1 MDNVTLRILTSNY
14 VVLYD
19 KLLVSRNDQVDL
31 TYMSTNQKVTNEPLD
46 MVVILHPFSQKSA
59 VCIVREQTIVKLLLK
74 SYTALNE
81 TIKLFNSLLSGF
93 LYMVLDGP
101 SKDELQFLTDLD
113 FNSPDVVDNK
123 IIVFKSLT
131 PSPEFTQL
139 ELRRVKMYAD
149 QPSIK
154 LDVRFDKGT
163 LETLSGYVNTF
174 DNEVGGTLHI
184 YAYDD
189 KDRAIIRFNPIDLV
203 LGEATSVSV
212 PFETISFHTHPDLCY
227 RTLGCYIAW
236 PSSTD
241 MVYLLSSYFSGKPT
255 LLHVVSTA
263 EGVWVM
269 QLTPIFQRILFYLY
283 MTDRPSCIQVIMDIV
298 LDKFTKLHD
307 LRQVNII
314 PPLLR
319 PKAKKDYE
327 ALVKIITLTDLFELY
342 PDLASTCSGAVI
354 EDGQLYSITL
364 ASWDQIV
371 SIGGNL
377 DITIE
382 YIPALKYAIT
392 LPITYGKVAYDKIK
406 SLPCRVG

>member
-1 MDNVTLRILTSNY
+1 MDNVSLKILTSNY
-14 VVLYD
+14 VFLYD

-31 TYMSTNQKVTNEPLD
+31 SYMSTNQKVTNEPLD
-46 MVVILHPFSQKSA
+46 MVVILEPFGQKRA
-59 VCIVREQTIVKLLLK
+59 VCIVREQTIVKLLIK
-74 SYTALNE
+74 SYEVFNE
-81 TIKLFNSLLSGF
+81 IIQLFNSLLSGS
-93 LYMVLDGP
+93 LYMTLDDP
-101 SKDELQFLTDLD
+101 SKDELQFLTNLD

-123 IIVFKSLT
+123 IIMFKSLT
-131 PSPEFTQL
+131 PSPEFTRL
-139 ELRRVKMYAD
+139 ELRRMRVYAN

-154 LDVRFDKGT
+154 LDVRIDKGT
-163 LETLSGYVNTF
+163 LETLSGYVSTF

-189 KDRAIIRFNPIDLV
+189 QDRAIIRFNPIDFV
-203 LGEATSVSV
+203 LGEATSVNV

-236 PSSTD
+236 PSSSD

-283 MTDRPSCIQVIMDIV
+283 TTDNPSCIQTIMNIV

-307 LRQVNII
+307 MRQVNIV

-327 ALVKIITLTDLFELY
+327 TLVKIITLKDLFELY
-342 PDLASTCSGAVI
+342 PDLASTCSGAII

-364 ASWDQIV
+364 ASWDQIL
-371 SIGGNL
+371 SLGGDM

-392 LPITYGKVAYDKIK
+392 LPITYGKAAYDKIK
-406 SLPCRVG
+406 SLPVA